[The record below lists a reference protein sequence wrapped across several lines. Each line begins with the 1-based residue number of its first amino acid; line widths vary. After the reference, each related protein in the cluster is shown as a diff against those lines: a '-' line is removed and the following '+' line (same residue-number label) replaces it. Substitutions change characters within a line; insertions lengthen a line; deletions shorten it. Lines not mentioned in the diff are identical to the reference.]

1 MRLLSLLAFGFLVG
15 LIILIYNMKFETR
28 QLEERAAQL
37 ERAISEEKDNVALMR
52 AEWSHVTRP
61 DRIETLARDIL
72 KLEPAKPEQLITRHD
87 FMDLLARRPI
97 PSAADANGWKPRDE
111 IGALI
116 RNTGGEKNA
125 GAGVAN

>member
-1 MRLLSLLAFGFLVG
+1 MRLLSLLAFGFLLG

-37 ERAISEEKDNVALMR
+37 ERAIADEKDNVALMR

-61 DRIETLARDIL
+61 DRIETLVRDIL
-72 KLEPAKPEQLITRHD
+72 KLEPAKPEQLITRRD
-87 FMDLLARRPI
+87 FMEVLARRPI
-97 PSAADANGWKPRDE
+97 PSAGEVSGWKPRDE

-116 RNTGGEKNA
+116 RNTGGENDA
-125 GAGVAN
+125 GGALAN